1 MKRAEYKIP
10 GGKLL
15 AAELT
20 VEGDRMVGV
29 KITGDFF
36 MHPET
41 AIIELEKAL
50 ENTPIQE
57 LEDTGNRFF
66 RYRRL
71 KVRFRF
77 DAILSSLINCIL
89 YYLIHLF
96 RTFNVI

>member
-20 VEGDRMVGV
+20 VERDRMVGV

-57 LEDTGNRFF
+57 LEDTVNRFF
-66 RYRRL
+66 RDNEVTLFGIQVRDFV
-71 KVRFRF
+71 KVVRI
-77 DAILSSLINCIL
+77 ALES
-89 YYLIHLF
+89 
-96 RTFNVI
+96 